1 MAPARP
7 GALPHLKRRAE
18 FLRVAGAGRK
28 WVAPGLILQVLR
40 REPASVTPSADAA
53 RPSRTTG
60 EEIGAVV
67 RVGFTASRKV
77 GISVAR
83 NRARRRLRA
92 AVAEIMPGH
101 AAPGH
106 DYVLVARAA
115 TLKRPYSALVEDL
128 KTGLRRLGVFREGE
142 PGGGA
147 ARIECPN

>member
-18 FLRVAGAGRK
+18 FLRVAGGGRK

-40 REPASVTPSADAA
+40 REPMPVTPSVDAA
-53 RPSRTTG
+53 RSSRATG
-60 EEIGAVV
+60 EEIGDLV
-67 RVGFTASRKV
+67 RIGFTASRKV
-77 GISVAR
+77 GIAVAR

-101 AAPGH
+101 AAPDH

-115 TLKRPYSALVEDL
+115 TLTRPYSALLEDL
-128 KTGLRRLGVFREGE
+128 KTGLRRLGVFREAE
-142 PGGGA
+142 ACGGA
-147 ARIECPN
+147 ARSE